1 MRYPFCHISKI
12 YAGRIDYAIQEKVI
26 LQTRR
31 SKTRDYSLFVIA
43 CEGTKTEPSYFA
55 PFDEIDRIKVRLLE
69 HSATESAPSHIL
81 ERAKLYIAE
90 EGLDAKYGDSLWCVT
105 DVDKWPIDMINEL
118 ASFCMNTPNC
128 HIAVSNPCFEIWLL
142 YHKLSD
148 LSPIDCGK
156 SHDVKVELSRLSPGG
171 FFSLDYIK
179 LMETAIINAK
189 AKDSNPGEQH
199 FLPEIRETKVYA
211 LAEALMD
218 RIGKRRWTEFIDT
231 ILEEYKKKMY
241 LHLK

>member
-1 MRYPFCHISKI
+1 MPYKKRLYYK
-12 YAGRIDYAIQEKVI
+12 QEEAKA
-26 LQTRR
+26 
-31 SKTRDYSLFVIA
+31 RDYSLFVIA

-90 EGLDAKYGDSLWCVT
+90 EGLDAMYGDSLWCVT

-148 LSPIDCGK
+148 LSTIDCGK

-199 FLPEIRETKVYA
+199 FLPKIRETKVYA